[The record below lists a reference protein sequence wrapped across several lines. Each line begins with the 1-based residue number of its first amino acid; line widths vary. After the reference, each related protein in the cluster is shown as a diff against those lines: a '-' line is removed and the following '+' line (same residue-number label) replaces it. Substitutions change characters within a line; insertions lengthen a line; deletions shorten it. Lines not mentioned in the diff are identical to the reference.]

1 MSRYYQSR
9 NYNEAPAQKQ
19 SYGGTSYGKTNTSQ
33 NYGASQNYG
42 RGGRKEN
49 DEERLMRSLFS
60 TFDNDGDGHIS
71 QPEFLKMLSSLGYTI
86 SSHEVT
92 QLVNSFDQN
101 GDGEMDFTE
110 FMNMVKYLKSKGYE
124 YGKEAL
130 ENKIRKAFS
139 VLDANQDGYLSRAEL
154 RYVLCNTGNRLSPA
168 EFEDFLK
175 TFDLDNDGH
184 VSCEEYIKI
193 ACSSLI
199 DYMDEIV
206 RMKAR

>member
-9 NYNEAPAQKQ
+9 NYNEAPAAQKQ

-33 NYGASQNYG
+33 NYGTSQHYG
-42 RGGRKEN
+42 RGGRNEN
-49 DEERLMRSLFS
+49 DEESLMRSLFS

-86 SSHEVT
+86 SSQEVT

-101 GDGEMDFTE
+101 GDGEMDYTE

-130 ENKIRKAFS
+130 ENKIRKAF
-139 VLDANQDGYLSRAEL
+139 
-154 RYVLCNTGNRLSPA
+154 RYVWGIVKLRSVRKYRMILFKKKTEAAVEGPKITEPILRRVDRWVVLN
-168 EFEDFLK
+168 FDFCPLK
-175 TFDLDNDGH
+175 C
-184 VSCEEYIKI
+184 V
-193 ACSSLI
+193 LI
-199 DYMDEIV
+199 
-206 RMKAR
+206 